1 MMAAR
6 ERLEGLQQQSS
17 EDEDVTDLEEDQGTR
32 PGSSSSLRQRE
43 AGVAQRVVSSIRQ
56 SSSSSEGESE
66 DEDEDEGG
74 GIHDGEEYGERDDSV
89 HAMMGSEAGNAND
102 IGDNSEPIQTTMM
115 LCHRCSIFTTYDP
128 RFPTP
133 LQRRDKFGLQRGL
146 RDQKLMQT
154 PGY

>member
-1 MMAAR
+1 MSRTRRRTRELDLAALHRSGR
-6 ERLEGLQQQSS
+6 EKRGLRRGWSPAFGS
-17 EDEDVTDLEEDQGTR
+17 R
-32 PGSSSSLRQRE
+32 P
-43 AGVAQRVVSSIRQ
+43 
-56 SSSSSEGESE
+56 SSEGESEDE

>member
-17 EDEDVTDLEEDQGTR
+17 EDEDVTDPEDQGTR

-66 DEDEDEGG
+66 DEDEDEDEDEGG
-74 GIHDGEEYGERDDSV
+74 GIDDGEEYRERDDSV
-89 HAMMGSEAGNAND
+89 HATMGSEAGNAND

-115 LCHRCSIFTTYDP
+115 LCHRCGIFTTYDP
-128 RFPTP
+128 RPAIP
-133 LQRRDKFGLQRGL
+133 NPPHALQRGL
-146 RDQKLMQT
+146 RSQKLMQT
-154 PGY
+154 PG